1 MVRPGTF
8 IAAEDKQEIDPSLL
22 AIATVVTDITEQACA
37 IGDSHHAIA
46 GNFMTR
52 AAIYAELGE
61 ILTGMKPARTNADQI
76 MLRSMIAMQRRVF
89 IRAVTSGLLL
99 GVPFAASSLS
109 TTTVRHIG
117 WLTPGPIVTSIVRL
131 RKAALREL
139 GWIEGQN
146 LLIDYRYGTPD
157 RLPLLAQELVQ
168 RKVELIVTECTTATL
183 AAKKATR
190 VTPIVIWSAGDPV
203 RSGLVASLAKPGGN
217 VTGLSIV
224 SPELDAKRLSLLRDF
239 LPGTRYVGEI
249 ENSENVYFRAARSG
263 LEETYRSL
271 GMRPIFVEVA
281 HADEFEGAM
290 AEIARQPEAA
300 LHVPRDVLF
309 MNNATSMMRIAVNY
323 RLPTIVEGD
332 ELLEAGGLL
341 SYDFSGS
348 ELTRR
353 GAAFIDKVLRGAKP
367 SDLPMEQPTTF
378 ELGVNL
384 KTAKALGIVLPKTL
398 LLRADRVIE

>member
-1 MVRPGTF
+1 MIVTARRLF
-8 IAAEDKQEIDPSLL
+8 IPAL
-22 AIATVVTDITEQACA
+22 ASA
-37 IGDSHHAIA
+37 
-46 GNFMTR
+46 
-52 AAIYAELGE
+52 
-61 ILTGMKPARTNADQI
+61 
-76 MLRSMIAMQRRVF
+76 
-89 IRAVTSGLLL
+89 LLL
-99 GVPFAASSLS
+99 GVPFAASLQP

-117 WLTPGPIVTSIVRL
+117 WLLPGPIASSIIEL
-131 RKAALREL
+131 RKAALRER
-139 GWIEGQN
+139 GWIEGRN

-157 RLPLLAQELVQ
+157 RLPLLAQEFVQ
-168 RKVELIVTECTTATL
+168 HKVDLIVTEGTTATL
-183 AAKKATR
+183 AAKKATQLI
-190 VTPIVIWSAGDPV
+190 PIVIWSAGDPV

-239 LPGTRYVGEI
+239 VPGTRYVGEL
-249 ENSENVYFRAARSG
+249 ENSENAYFRAARSAV
-263 LEETYRSL
+263 EETYRAL
-271 GMRPIFVEVA
+271 GMEAIFVEVA
-281 HADEFEGAM
+281 HADEFDGAV
-290 AEIARQPEAA
+290 AKVARQPEAA

-309 MNNATSMMRIAVNY
+309 MNNAKSVMRIALNH
-323 RLPTIVEGD
+323 RLPTIVEGN

-341 SYDFSGS
+341 SYDFSES

-384 KTAKALGIVLPKTL
+384 KTANALGIVLPARL

>member
-1 MVRPGTF
+1 
-8 IAAEDKQEIDPSLL
+8 
-22 AIATVVTDITEQACA
+22 
-37 IGDSHHAIA
+37 
-46 GNFMTR
+46 
-52 AAIYAELGE
+52 
-61 ILTGMKPARTNADQI
+61 

-99 GVPFAASSLS
+99 GVPFAASPQS

-117 WLTPGPIVTSIVRL
+117 WLTPGPIVSSIVQL

-168 RKVELIVTECTTATL
+168 RKVELIVTEGTTATL
-183 AAKKATR
+183 AAKKATG

-309 MNNATSMMRIAVNY
+309 MNNATSIMRIAVNY